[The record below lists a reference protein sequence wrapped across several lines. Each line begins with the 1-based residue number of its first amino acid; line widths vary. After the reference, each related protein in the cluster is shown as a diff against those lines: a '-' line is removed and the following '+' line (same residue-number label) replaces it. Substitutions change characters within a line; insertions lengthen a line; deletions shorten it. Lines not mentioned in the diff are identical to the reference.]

1 MIRYERI
8 IRRALQ
14 HPWCVT
20 EEMYHTIREVLHVRA
35 TGGRLSD
42 EELLE
47 RIGFEPTPPAE
58 PQLVAP
64 RGSPTALGDGNKIAL
79 IPVHGVLAHRSF
91 EASSGATSVEFIQ
104 TALRQALA
112 DPDVGAILLDI
123 SSPGGS
129 SEGVPELAR
138 EIFKA
143 REQKPIVAHANG
155 LAASAAFWIGTQ
167 ATEFFAL
174 ESGDVGSLGVF
185 SLHEDWTGWLE
196 NEGIKITMFRFGE
209 RKIEGAPWEAL
220 DQSATEFFQSRVD
233 EIGTEFV
240 RAVAKGR
247 GITTAKVRSDFG
259 GGRLFGSRE
268 AKARNMIDG
277 VMTRDKVVDRLARLM
292 TRNRRSASRRR
303 AEGDGIGRLVSV
315 LIGGA
320 AAHVDDPLLSN
331 ATTPPAVIDDLSAGE
346 SAAEDATA
354 MARRAQVDRDYLDAT
369 IAMTARHAV

>member
-1 MIRYERI
+1 MIPYERI

-20 EEMYHTIREVLHVRA
+20 EEMYHTIREILHLRA
-35 TGGRLSD
+35 AGGRLTD

-47 RIGFEPTPPAE
+47 RIGFEPQPPAE
-58 PQLVAP
+58 PQVIAR
-64 RGSPTALGDGNKIAL
+64 RGSATAAGEGNKIAL

-112 DPDVGAILLDI
+112 DSEVGAILLDI
-123 SSPGGS
+123 TSPGGS

-138 EIFKA
+138 EIFQA
-143 REQKPIVAHANG
+143 RERKPIVAHANS
-155 LAASAAFWIGTQ
+155 LAASAAFWVGTQ
-167 ATEFFAL
+167 ATEFYAL

-185 SLHEDWTGWLE
+185 SLHEDWTGWLD
-196 NEGIKITMFRFGE
+196 NEGIKITAFRFGN

-220 DQSATEFFQSRVD
+220 DPSAADFFQSRVD
-233 EIGTEFV
+233 EIGAQFV
-240 RAVAKGR
+240 KAVAKGR
-247 GITTAKVRSDFG
+247 GLTTAKVQSDFG
-259 GGRLFGSRE
+259 SGRLFGSRE

-277 VMTRDKVVDRLARLM
+277 VMTRDQVVDRLTRLM
-292 TRNRRSASRRR
+292 TRNRRTANRRR

-315 LIGGA
+315 LIAGA
-320 AAHVDDPLLSN
+320 AAHVDDPLH
-331 ATTPPAVIDDLSAGE
+331 ATTPSAVIDDLSAGE
-346 SAAEDATA
+346 SADEDAIA

-369 IAMTARHAV
+369 IAMTARQAV